1 METDLKK
8 VWRALRPT
16 VKDGFT
22 FNETKD
28 VVAAAALPVEKLAH
42 LQQKSLPAKGASK
55 GELLD
60 ALDGLI
66 SKEPEPGQAI
76 QNLIAA
82 MLEQKR
88 HLEPRI
94 SDCVER
100 FGWRIVD
107 GQLRPLDFQVDDAV
121 HDFSE
126 EVKSLLRT
134 AYRRFGE
141 GDYSGAMTAICS
153 GLDTVTNHLYKL
165 HNLGNPHDDSY
176 QQRVSRSFAVLE
188 TVYRERFGQM
198 TDDGNEVNKL
208 WQNYRGAINQAA
220 YVMGSFRRNASDV
233 HGVSACPPE
242 LIRHAIDSGT
252 FIIRSITSEISG
264 NVQQDDALDF

>member
-1 METDLKK
+1 METDIKR

-28 VVAAAALPVEKLAH
+28 VVAAAALPVEKLAD
-42 LQQKSLPAKGASK
+42 LQQKSLPAIGASK

-60 ALDGLI
+60 ALDELI
-66 SKEPEPGQAI
+66 AREPDSGKAI

-82 MLEQKR
+82 MLEQKS
-88 HLEPRI
+88 HLERRI
-94 SDCVER
+94 SDCAER
-100 FGWRIVD
+100 LGWKVVD
-107 GQLRPLDFQVDDAV
+107 GQLRLLDFHVEDAV

-126 EVKSLLRT
+126 DVKALLKS

-141 GDYSGAMTAICS
+141 SDYSGAMTAICS
-153 GLDTVTNHLYKL
+153 ALDTVTNHLYKV
-165 HNLGNPHDDSY
+165 HNLGNPHNDSY

-188 TVYRERFGQM
+188 DVYCNRFSQM
-198 TDDGNEVNKL
+198 TNDSSEVNKL
-208 WQNYRGAINQAA
+208 WQNYRGSINQAA

-233 HGVSACPPE
+233 HGVSGCPPE

-252 FIIRSITSEISG
+252 FIIRSITSETTQ
-264 NVQQDDALDF
+264 NAQREYPPDF

>member
-1 METDLKK
+1 MENEIKK

-22 FNETKD
+22 FNEIKD
-28 VVAAAALPVEKLAH
+28 VVAAAALPVDELAH
-42 LQQKSLPAKGASK
+42 LQQKSLPEKGASK

-60 ALDGLI
+60 ALDVLI
-66 SKEPEPGQAI
+66 AKEPDPGKAI
-76 QNLIAA
+76 QNLIDA
-82 MLEQKR
+82 MLEQKN
-88 HLEPRI
+88 HLETRI
-94 SDCVER
+94 SDCAVR
-100 FGWRIVD
+100 FGWKIVD
-107 GQLRPLDFQVDDAV
+107 GQLRPLDFQVDDAI

-126 EVKSLLRT
+126 EVKTLLRN

-141 GDYSGAMTAICS
+141 SDYSGAMTAVCS
-153 GLDTVTNHLYKL
+153 ALDTVTNHLYEV
-165 HNLGNPHDDSY
+165 HGLGNPHNDSY

-188 TVYRERFGQM
+188 AAYRGRFGQM
-198 TDDGNEVNKL
+198 TNDGSEVNKL

-233 HGVSACPPE
+233 HGVSGCPPE

-252 FIIRSITSEISG
+252 FIIRSITSETSG
-264 NVQQDDALDF
+264 DVQQDNALDF

>member
-1 METDLKK
+1 METDIKK

-28 VVAAAALPVEKLAH
+28 VIAAAALPVEELAH

-66 SKEPEPGQAI
+66 AREPDSGKAI
-76 QNLIAA
+76 QSLIAA
-82 MLEQKR
+82 MLEQKS
-88 HLEPRI
+88 HLESRI
-94 SDCVER
+94 SDCAER
-100 FGWRIVD
+100 FGWKVVD
-107 GQLRPLDFQVDDAV
+107 GQLRPLDFQVEGAV

-126 EVKSLLRT
+126 EVKVLLKN

-153 GLDTVTNHLYKL
+153 ALDTVTNHLYAV

-176 QQRVSRSFAVLE
+176 QQRVSRSFSVLE
-188 TVYRERFGQM
+188 DVYRQRFSQV
-198 TDDGNEVNKL
+198 TDDSAEVNKL
-208 WQNYRGAINQAA
+208 WQNYRGSINQAA

-233 HGVSACPPE
+233 HGVAECPPE

-252 FIIRSITSEISG
+252 FIIRSITSETTK
-264 NVQQDDALDF
+264 NVQQEDPLDF